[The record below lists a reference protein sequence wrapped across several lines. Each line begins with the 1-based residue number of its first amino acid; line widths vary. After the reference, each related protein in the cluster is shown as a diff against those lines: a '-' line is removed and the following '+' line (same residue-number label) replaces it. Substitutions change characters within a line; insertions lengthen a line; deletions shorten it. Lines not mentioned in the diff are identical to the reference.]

1 MYSPS
6 ESVSISISV
15 SWSPVSIT
23 ITSAIPSPSTVTIP
37 PTLAVRMI
45 VASKSHI
52 AVSSVATEPIR
63 LLVAKA
69 YSSSVSPS
77 SIR

>member
-1 MYSPS
+1 M
-6 ESVSISISV
+6 

-23 ITSAIPSPSTVTIP
+23 FTPPIPSPSTVTIP
-37 PTLAVRMI
+37 ATLAVRMMS
-45 VASKSHI
+45 ASKLHT

-63 LLVAKA
+63 LFVAKS

-77 SIR
+77 SMR

>member
-1 MYSPS
+1 MPS
-6 ESVSISISV
+6 EPVSISISV

-23 ITSAIPSPSTVTIP
+23 MTSPIGSPSTVTMP

-45 VASKSHI
+45 SASKSHI
-52 AVSSVATEPIR
+52 AVSSVATGPIR
-63 LLVAKA
+63 VLVAKA
-69 YSSSVSPS
+69 YSSSVSPR